1 MWTMRVVFDLGVSAR
16 APAEARA
23 VVHRLNSDL
32 DPDTCYDL
40 RLVISE
46 LVANAVKYGPG
57 RSIHVEIEVDGR
69 DRVRGGV
76 TDGGAGPLE
85 IPHIV
90 ARPGPAGG
98 YGMRVV
104 DAVTS
109 CWGVREGSTGVWFE
123 LGG

>member
-1 MWTMRVVFDLGVSAR
+1 MRVAFDLGVTTT

-23 VVHRLNSDL
+23 MVSRLGSDL

-40 RLVISE
+40 RLVVSE

-57 RSIHVEIEVDGR
+57 SSIHVEIEVDAR
-69 DRVRGGV
+69 DRVRGDV
-76 TDGGAGPLE
+76 TDAGGEPLT

-90 ARPGPAGG
+90 ESPGPNGG
-98 YGMRVV
+98 YGMRLV
-104 DAVTS
+104 DAVS
-109 CWGVREGSTGVWFE
+109 SAWGVDEGATGVWFV